1 LNVRRWH
8 RRRDAIAATT
18 QGDMRQ
24 PCELVVSTSRGGRR
38 LQLFKLTSAS
48 TCSHRLPACF
58 PGKFFQFTCQDQA
71 RQTRTTERTPTR
83 RACSV
88 ASWCMC
94 CVATTPPANR
104 PDTTVCDNANGHA
117 TTHVIHLR
125 VPHHHVDR
133 SRRSAMTTVHRIS
146 YTWERFRTCSKQ
158 DLLDSQKIACFRMRV
173 STLSV
178 MDLQSAML
186 HFTSLPGLLRVTPRI
201 FEFSCV

>member
-1 LNVRRWH
+1 MRASCLDFTWWSSSTSVLRV
-8 RRRDAIAATT
+8 DLYIYMSATT
-18 QGDMRQ
+18 
-24 PCELVVSTSRGGRR
+24 
-38 LQLFKLTSAS
+38 AS
-48 TCSHRLPACF
+48 VFTWEVFPVYMPA
-58 PGKFFQFTCQDQA
+58 PGPTNQDD
-71 RQTRTTERTPTR
+71 RTDPHPQSMQR
-83 RACSV
+83 

-146 YTWERFRTCSKQ
+146 YTWERLRSCSKQ
-158 DLLDSQKIACFRMRV
+158 DLLDSQKIACLRMRV